1 MFRTLKKKTIM
12 VKNIDVRI
20 KYAAGYDDYEIAES
34 CGMDLNTF
42 REKWREVLD
51 RENYLYK
58 QGFDTDAKD
67 FIRDGIFCI
76 KGMNQS

>member
-20 KYAAGYDDYEIAES
+20 KYAAGYDDYEIAKS
-34 CGMDLNTF
+34 CGMDLDTF

-51 RENYLYK
+51 QEN
-58 QGFDTDAKD
+58 
-67 FIRDGIFCI
+67 
-76 KGMNQS
+76 